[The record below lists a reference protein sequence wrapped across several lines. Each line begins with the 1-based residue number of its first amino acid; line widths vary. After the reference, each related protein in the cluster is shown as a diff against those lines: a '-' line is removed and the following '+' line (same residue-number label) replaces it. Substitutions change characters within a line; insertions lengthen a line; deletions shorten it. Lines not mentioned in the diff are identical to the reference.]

1 MHRFVFV
8 LEQTLGHA
16 AHARNLERVLAAQP
30 DIEATIIPITF
41 DAVPV
46 MRRLPGLRTWSV
58 RASWAARAALRKRF
72 RQGPVD
78 AVYVHTHVVA
88 LLVHDEMRRAP
99 TVVSLDATSRG
110 FDSVGAPYGH
120 RRQGRMAEAGK
131 RLIHRQAFARAAALV
146 TWSQWAADSLV
157 RDYGTLPERVSVIP
171 PGVDLA
177 RFRPAPPVA
186 ADGAVRVLFVGGD
199 FLRKGGLDLL
209 RTARDMA
216 GSVELDIVTSSAAP
230 PVPGNVS
237 CRIHRGMAPQ
247 SKALVDLYRRADLFV
262 LPSRGDCSPQ
272 AIAEAMAS
280 GLPVVASDVGAI
292 REMVRDGE
300 NGYLVPVGDV
310 ASLRRAVETLIERP
324 MLRRAMGRRSRE
336 IAEREHDADRN
347 NRSILSLM
355 TQLADRPAE
364 ELAWTPGS
372 LT

>member
-1 MHRFVFV
+1 MRRFVFV

-16 AHARNLERVLAAQP
+16 SHARNLERVVVAHP

-41 DAVPV
+41 DAAPV
-46 MRRLPGLRTWSV
+46 MQRLPRLRAWSI
-58 RASWAARAALRKRF
+58 RASWMARTALQQRL

-78 AVYVHTHVVA
+78 ALYIHTHVAA
-88 LLVHDEMRRAP
+88 LLIPHLMRSIP

-120 RRQGRMAEAGK
+120 RRQAWIAEPGK
-131 RLIHRQAFARAAALV
+131 RLFPRQAFARAAALV

-177 RFRPAPPVA
+177 RFRPPPPVA

-199 FLRKGGLDLL
+199 FLRKGGADLL
-209 RTARDMA
+209 RATQDMA
-216 GSVELDIVTSSAAP
+216 GTVELDIVTSSAAP

-237 CRIHRGMAPQ
+237 CRIHRGMTPQ
-247 SKALVDLYRRADLFV
+247 SEALVDLYRRADLFV

-310 ASLRRAVETLIERP
+310 ASLRHALETLTERP
-324 MLRRAMGRRSRE
+324 TLRRAMGRRYRQ
-336 IAEREHDADRN
+336 IAEREH
-347 NRSILSLM
+347 
-355 TQLADRPAE
+355 
-364 ELAWTPGS
+364 
-372 LT
+372 